1 MTMTTWRLRAR
12 SISHAVVTL
21 PLVAALGA
29 ILDHA
34 RRW

>member
-1 MTMTTWRLRAR
+1 MTTWRLRAR
-12 SISHAVVTL
+12 SIL
-21 PLVAALGA
+21 PALGALPMLLLIGA